1 MLNKEQIEL
10 INLAIEELVNRD
22 ANSPYIQNAIDY
34 INKVIGILKNENT
47 EDPQRIPYLSKY
59 YSPFEYDIND
69 EIQQEF
75 YVTDYFQKEY
85 MLGE

>member
-34 INKVIGILKNENT
+34 INKLI
-47 EDPQRIPYLSKY
+47 
-59 YSPFEYDIND
+59 
-69 EIQQEF
+69 
-75 YVTDYFQKEY
+75 
-85 MLGE
+85 